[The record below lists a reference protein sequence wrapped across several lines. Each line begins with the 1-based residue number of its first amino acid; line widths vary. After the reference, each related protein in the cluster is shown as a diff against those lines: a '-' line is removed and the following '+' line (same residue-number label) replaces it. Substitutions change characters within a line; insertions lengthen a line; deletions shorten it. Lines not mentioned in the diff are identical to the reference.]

1 MKRVRIHPH
10 ARERMEERGATEE
23 EVIETV
29 RKGERSPAKFG
40 RTGFRR
46 NFPFDTL
53 WRGKHYHT
61 KQVEVYAVEEEDKIV
76 VITVI
81 VKYF

>member
-1 MKRVRIHPH
+1 MIIKFLPH
-10 ARERMEERGATEE
+10 ARERMEERGVTEYEIINTVE
-23 EVIETV
+23 E
-29 RKGERSPAKFG
+29 GEEFTAKFG

-46 NFPFDTL
+46 NFEFRGV
-53 WRGKHYHT
+53 WRGKQYQT
-61 KQVEVYAVEEEDKIV
+61 KQVEVFTVNENDRFI